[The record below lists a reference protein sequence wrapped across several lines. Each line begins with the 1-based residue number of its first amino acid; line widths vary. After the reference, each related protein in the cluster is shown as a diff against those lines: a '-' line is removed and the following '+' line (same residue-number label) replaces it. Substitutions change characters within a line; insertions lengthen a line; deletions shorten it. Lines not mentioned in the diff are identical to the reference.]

1 MISNFKSIGSIIA
14 RLYRDLGANTELNE
28 SDIIEWSADA
38 LNMIGAYHQYDE
50 VSKCLD
56 VCNHQVEL
64 PCGFHKLVDISY
76 KNKPIAWATNTLS
89 HNYECDGCKIPNCGT
104 QETFYIT
111 DGYLRTSFESGK
123 ICIVYLGI
131 IVDDDGFPMIPDD
144 IYFDKAI
151 TSYCTYMLDRIHFR
165 AGRITESVYRD
176 SERDWLFYVNSARGA
191 ANMPNAAQ
199 MERLKNVWVRLI
211 PKQNEYNKFFKNNSN
226 QERRRTF

>member
-1 MISNFKSIGSIIA
+1 MITNFKSVGTIIA

-28 SDIIEWSADA
+28 SDIIEWCGDA
-38 LNMIGAYHQYDE
+38 LNMIGAYGQYDE

-76 KNKPIAWATNTLS
+76 KTKPIAWATNTLAN
-89 HNYECDGCKIPNCGT
+89 NYECEGCKIPKCGT
-104 QETFYIT
+104 EETFYIT

-131 IVDDDGFPMIPDD
+131 VVDDDGYPMVPDD
-144 IYFDKAI
+144 VYFDKALS
-151 TSYCTYMLDRIHFR
+151 SYCTYMFDKINFR
-165 AGRITESVYRD
+165 AGKLPEAIYRD

-191 ANMPNAAQ
+191 ANMPNVAQ
-199 MERLKNVWVRLI
+199 LERLKNVWVRLI